1 MNNRFLVF
9 SILLYISSISVY
21 AQVAENDKKIGIP
34 DSVKS
39 DYEEWLKNEP
49 QKSAQ
54 HDSSSIDPMQSR
66 LPIISPEELS
76 PKRPPISVVI
86 MTPKL
91 RTDMRLAYQS
101 HWLEEQRKSQKGGAM
116 TAGINPLSLAAW
128 VVSKIIPHRKSKKQR
143 QREKLQQVLDNY

>member
-1 MNNRFLVF
+1 MNYRLLFF
-9 SILLYISSISVY
+9 SILLYLSSISVY
-21 AQVAENDKKIGIP
+21 AQVAENDKKTEIP

-49 QKSAQ
+49 QKSTQ
-54 HDSSSIDPMQSR
+54 YDSSSIE
-66 LPIISPEELS
+66 PIQPQLTRISPEELS
-76 PKRPPISVVI
+76 PRHPPISVVI

-91 RTDMRLAYQS
+91 QTEMQLAYQS

-116 TAGINPLSLAAW
+116 TVGINPLSLVAW

>member
-1 MNNRFLVF
+1 MNHRFLVF
-9 SILLYISSISVY
+9 SILLYLSSISVY
-21 AQVAENDKKIGIP
+21 AQVSKNDKKIGIL

-39 DYEEWLKNEP
+39 DYEEWLRNEP

-66 LPIISPEELS
+66 LPIISPEKLS
-76 PKRPPISVVI
+76 PRYPPISVVI
-86 MTPKL
+86 MTP
-91 RTDMRLAYQS
+91 
-101 HWLEEQRKSQKGGAM
+101 KGGAM
-116 TAGINPLSLAAW
+116 TAGINPLSLVAW

>member
-1 MNNRFLVF
+1 MNHRFLVF
-9 SILLYISSISVY
+9 SIFLYLSSISVY
-21 AQVAENDKKIGIP
+21 AQVSENDKKIGIP

-39 DYEEWLKNEP
+39 DYEEWLRNEP

-66 LPIISPEELS
+66 LPIISPEKLS
-76 PKRPPISVVI
+76 PRHPPISVVI

-91 RTDMRLAYQS
+91 RTEMQLAYQS

-116 TAGINPLSLAAW
+116 TAGINPLSLVAW

>member
-1 MNNRFLVF
+1 MNYRLFVF
-9 SILLYISSISVY
+9 SILLCIPSISVC
-21 AQVAENDKKIGIP
+21 AQVSENDKKIEIP

-39 DYEEWLKNEP
+39 DYEEWLRNEP
-49 QKSAQ
+49 QKSTQ
-54 HDSSSIDPMQSR
+54 YDSLSIDPMQSR
-66 LPIISPEELS
+66 LPIISPEKLS
-76 PKRPPISVVI
+76 PRHPPISVVV

-91 RTDMRLAYQS
+91 RTEMQLAYQS

-116 TAGINPLSLAAW
+116 TVGINPLSLVAW